1 MQGGWTRDGKVYCV
15 VCKKKTTKYDIRHDG
30 AIVEIDAMRYPVC
43 SKCIERKA
51 KIVIKKIK
59 ERRNA

>member
-15 VCKKKTTKYDIRHDG
+15 VCKKKTTEYDIRHDG
-30 AIVEIDAMRYPVC
+30 AIVKIDAMRYPVC

-51 KIVIKKIK
+51 EIVIKK
-59 ERRNA
+59 